1 MRLLNRLRADA
12 YWPRSSSSRPKI
24 LLLVPLVYLIVA
36 MSSLQAAAFASE
48 GAARQAARVFVQAE
62 TPEQGA
68 VLAERASAVAFADFG
83 ITEGIAPLT
92 FRCEPQPDACLT
104 RAGKVTVT
112 VRAAVPLPLMPAFTG
127 LGGGEESP
135 SRHPPPRPCRGS
147 GNEGRATDEAP

>member
-12 YWPRSSSSRPKI
+12 GSASLEFITAGI

-83 ITEGIAPLT
+83 IIEGIAPLT

-127 LGGGEESP
+127 LGGGGGIPFEASATQTV
-135 SRHPPPRPCRGS
+135 SRFRQ
-147 GNEGRATDEAP
+147 